1 MTSAVCVYCGSSTG
15 TDPSLAGAAAELG
28 TTIARAG
35 LGLVYGGGA
44 VGLMGIAADAALAA
58 GGNVIGVIPS
68 RLFSREIGHTGLTEL
83 HEVDSMHARKQMM
96 FDLSSAFVG
105 FPGGLGTLEELAEI
119 LTWAQLGMHRKP
131 IVLLDLDGFWQPL
144 LHQFDTMVDAGLL
157 KPENRALVASVE
169 RVGDVLDAIASY
181 RTPTV
186 EKWIGPEE
194 T

>member
-1 MTSAVCVYCGSSTG
+1 MCVYCGSSTG
-15 TDPSLAGAAAELG
+15 SDPRLAGAAAALG
-28 TTIARAG
+28 STIALAG

-44 VGLMGIAADAALAA
+44 VGLMGVVADAALAA
-58 GGNVIGVIPS
+58 GGEVTGVIPS
-68 RLFSREIGHTGLTEL
+68 RLFSREVGHTGLTEL

-96 FDLSSAFVG
+96 FDLSSAFIG

-144 LHQFDTMVDAGLL
+144 LHLFDTMVDAGLL
-157 KPENRALVASVE
+157 KPENRALVESVE
-169 RVGDVLDAIASY
+169 RVDDILEAIANY

-186 EKWIGPEE
+186 EKWISAEE
-194 T
+194 I